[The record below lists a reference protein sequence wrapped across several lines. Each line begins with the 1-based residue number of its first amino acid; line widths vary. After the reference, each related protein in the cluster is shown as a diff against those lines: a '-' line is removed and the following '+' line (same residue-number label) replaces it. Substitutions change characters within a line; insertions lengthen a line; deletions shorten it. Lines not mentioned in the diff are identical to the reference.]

1 MALRPFSLS
10 IIAALSF
17 FCLLFSCQQA
27 SGQITIRGTVY
38 NMYRT
43 KPLDAVSVVSTS
55 GRGAVTDSNGYY
67 MLLVNEKDSISF
79 SYLGRTTVKFPV
91 SSINTANNFDIAL
104 HVDPTELRP
113 VRIAPRNYHTDSLR
127 NRQDYAKVFDFSKP
141 GLSLT
146 SPSSGL
152 GVGLDLDE
160 LINVFRFKR
169 TRRMLA
175 FQRRLVEEEHDK
187 YIDHRFNRS
196 IVKKITR
203 LDGEDLDSLMI
214 RYRPSYEFTIS
225 TTDYEF
231 YDYIKLA
238 GREYRQNKKKGGE
251 LKKEEK

>member
-1 MALRPFSLS
+1 MALRPFLLS
-10 IIAALSF
+10 IFLTLSF
-17 FCLLFSCQQA
+17 FCLLLSGQEA

-43 KPLDAVSVVSTS
+43 KPLDAVSVLSTS

-67 MLLVNEKDSISF
+67 MLVVNQKDSISF

-91 SSINTANNFDIAL
+91 STINTASNFDIAL

-113 VRIAPRNYHTDSLR
+113 VRIAPRNYRADSIR
-127 NRQDYAKVFDFSKP
+127 NRQDYAKVFDFNKP

-160 LINVFRFKR
+160 LINVFRFRR

-175 FQRRLVEEEHDK
+175 FQRRLVDEEHDK
-187 YIDHRFNRS
+187 FIDHRFNRS
-196 IVKKITR
+196 IVKKISH
-203 LDGEDLDSLMI
+203 LDGNDLDSFLVS
-214 RYRPSYEFTIS
+214 YRPSYEFTIS

-238 GREYRQNKKKGGE
+238 AREYGQNKKKGGE